1 MVLTID
7 AVTRRRKVVA
17 NREMTMETDQE
28 EESGL
33 TRELMALPSSIT
45 WRREEAFTRER
56 LIVLSRETVTQRRG
70 GGLYRFLPWRP

>member
-33 TRELMALPSSIT
+33 TREMMALPSSMT
-45 WRREEAFTRER
+45 WRREEAFTRKG
-56 LIVLSRETVTQRRG
+56 LIVLSWETMTKRMG
-70 GGLYRFLPWRP
+70 GCLHQFLPWRP